1 MDMFHKMVFLT
12 DDSIANNIALG
23 REDGEINMKRIKD
36 LISICNLEKLISE
49 LPDGVMNEV
58 GERGARLS
66 GGQKQ
71 RIGIARALYKD
82 PPIIIFDEA
91 TSAIDINNEKE
102 IFSKIFDKK
111 NKTAVIVTHRPE
123 TLKYCNKVYKVEN
136 GKLFEQ

>member
-1 MDMFHKMVFLT
+1 
-12 DDSIANNIALG
+12 
-23 REDGEINMKRIKD
+23 MKRIKD
-36 LISICNLEKLISE
+36 LISICSLEKLISE